1 MRVGVLGS
9 GGREHALA
17 WRLAQ
22 DGDAEAV
29 IVLPGNGGTANRAAV
44 VPTDPEDVAAACE
57 RLGLDL
63 LVVGGEEPLAAG
75 IVDRLAATSILAFGP
90 TSRGARLES
99 SKLWAKEFMERHD
112 IPCAARVR
120 VESAADV
127 ESVAVR
133 WGGRI
138 VVKADGLAA
147 GKGVVVCDSATDAR
161 AAWGELHRRRPRG
174 EEVFV
179 EERLTGWEVSVLCL
193 TDGRSYHLFP
203 PAQDHKRAFDGDTGP
218 NTGGMGAFC
227 PVPGFGDDAVE
238 AVRRSVLEPTLA
250 GLRGEG
256 IEYRGFLYLGLMMTD
271 DGPKVLEYNARLG
284 DPEAEALL
292 PLVGGDLCGAMASC
306 CRGTW
311 DGTGLS
317 AEDGFAVDVVL
328 ASGGYPE
335 ASATGQEIAGL
346 DDVDP
351 DVLVFHGATRREG
364 DRLVT
369 SGGRVLHVVAVGGT
383 LDEAV
388 ERAYRNVDR
397 IRFAGVHARRDIGRR
412 RACNASLC

>member
-22 DGDAEAV
+22 DRDAESV
-29 IVLPGNGGTANRAAV
+29 VVLPGNGGTENRV
-44 VPTDPEDVAAACE
+44 SVSPTDPEDVAAACG

-75 IVDRLAATSILAFGP
+75 VVDRLAATSTLVFGP

-99 SKLWAKEFMERHD
+99 SKLWAKAFMERHG
-112 IPCAARVR
+112 IPCAARAR

-127 ESVAVR
+127 ESAAAR

-161 AAWGELHRRRPRG
+161 AAWEELERRRPRG
-174 EEVFV
+174 EELFA

-203 PAQDHKRAFDGDTGP
+203 PARDHKRAFDGDTGP
-218 NTGGMGAFC
+218 NTGGMGAFS
-227 PVPGFGDDAVE
+227 PVPGFGDDAAEV
-238 AVRRSVLEPTLA
+238 VRRRVLEPTLA
-250 GLRGEG
+250 GLRAEG

-284 DPEAEALL
+284 DPEAEVLL
-292 PLVGGDLCGAMASC
+292 PLVRGNLCGVMASC

-311 DGTGLS
+311 DGAGLS
-317 AEDGFAVDVVL
+317 AEDGFALDVVL
-328 ASGGYPE
+328 AAGGYPG
-335 ASATGQEIAGL
+335 ASTTGQAIAGL
-346 DDVDP
+346 NDVDP

-383 LDEAV
+383 LDEAA

-397 IRFAGVHARRDIGRR
+397 IRFTGAHARRDIGRR
-412 RACNASLC
+412 RTCYASPC